1 MLQRLRRRTDRLDL
15 PGVGIVLAGL
25 VLRTAQYL
33 HIRALWLDEAMLA
46 LNVVRRSFAGLFQP
60 LDYAQGAPIGFLL
73 GEKAAIQILGNK
85 DYVLR
90 LLPFL
95 AGCAALLLMYLIVQR
110 FPRPAGWIALGLFA
124 VCRDPVY
131 YASEA
136 KQYALDVAVGLFLL
150 WLFLRLP
157 DQALRWRQ
165 ALLLGACGA
174 LALWFSHPAAF
185 VLAGL
190 GTTLLVKQIRGPKWG
205 GIKPLLLVGTLWVAS
220 FAALYLL
227 SLRHLTGNQFLLDYW
242 ADGFMPLPPWTNP
255 NWFINISR
263 GLFRN
268 PGGLAT
274 PLLFN
279 LPLLAVGLVALWRRN
294 WSNGAILSLP
304 FVFTLFASGFHVY
317 PFAGRMVLFLTPLL
331 YILLGEGIQ
340 AIRGLFK
347 PGWLSLGIG
356 LALAGFLFYAPIGGA
371 ADNLLHPKQRED
383 LKPTLAYLYSARKAD
398 DLIYLYYNAAPAF
411 EYYAPSYGFQPQ
423 DYLIGQDHHDQPSL
437 YQAELQALTGRK
449 RVWFLFSHVYERGD
463 FNERDYLLARL
474 DQIGSLTREFRVPG
488 TSVYLYLY
496 DLSQPQN
503 PPLIGAGLPTTPRG

>member
-25 VLRTAQYL
+25 ILRTAQYL

-474 DQIGSLTREFRVPG
+474 DQIGSLTREVRVPG

-496 DLSQPQN
+496 DLSQP
-503 PPLIGAGLPTTPRG
+503 